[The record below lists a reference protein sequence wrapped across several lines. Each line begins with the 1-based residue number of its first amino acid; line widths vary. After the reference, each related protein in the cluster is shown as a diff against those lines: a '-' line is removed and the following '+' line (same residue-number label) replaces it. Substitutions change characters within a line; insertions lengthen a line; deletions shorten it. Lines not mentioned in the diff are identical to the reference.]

1 MEKKSGD
8 LIKVIKLR
16 MNNIKTKKEK
26 EKKLEPYISTIILL
40 KIEMQ
45 QKKVATFCFL
55 IGNSNKTRK
64 KCLFNYFKTKKIVYL
79 Q

>member
-1 MEKKSGD
+1 
-8 LIKVIKLR
+8 
-16 MNNIKTKKEK
+16 MNNMKIQKKRK
-26 EKKLEPYISTIILL
+26 EIRTIHISTIILL

-64 KCLFNYFKTKKIVYL
+64 KCLFNYFKTKKNCLFTIKNRK
-79 Q
+79 